1 MTKQTDALNE
11 LRRMTV
17 PELDDHLLKQRRR
30 LFEVRFQQA
39 TGQVENHRQV
49 REIRQEIA
57 RAMTVRIEIER
68 GLRPAFVE
76 PVAHVAPA
84 KPKPARAPRAKP
96 PRASRSRPSFPP
108 LFPLQTPF
116 RPQMPSRKPSTS
128 RRMSMSDATQANVTR
143 TRRKVRDGVVVS
155 DKMEKTVI
163 VLVQISKPHPL
174 YKKVV
179 RHSTRFKVHDDE
191 SCGIGDRVRIVETRP
206 ISKEIRWRVAEVLEK
221 AR

>member
-17 PELDDHLLKQRRR
+17 AELDDHLLKQRRR

-49 REIRQEIA
+49 REIRHEIA

-76 PVAHVAPA
+76 PVAHVAPP

-96 PRASRSRPSFPP
+96 APRLEVPA
-108 LFPLQTPF
+108 
-116 RPQMPSRKPSTS
+116 
-128 RRMSMSDATQANVTR
+128 
-143 TRRKVRDGVVVS
+143 VVPAAV
-155 DKMEKTVI
+155 
-163 VLVQISKPHPL
+163 P
-174 YKKVV
+174 
-179 RHSTRFKVHDDE
+179 
-191 SCGIGDRVRIVETRP
+191 
-206 ISKEIRWRVAEVLEK
+206 VAEPAEPVEAVADTVDAK
-221 AR
+221 EDVDE

>member
-49 REIRQEIA
+49 REIRHEIA

-76 PVAHVAPA
+76 PVAQVAPA
-84 KPKPARAPRAKP
+84 KPKAVRAPRAKP
-96 PRASRSRPSFPP
+96 APRLEVPA
-108 LFPLQTPF
+108 
-116 RPQMPSRKPSTS
+116 
-128 RRMSMSDATQANVTR
+128 
-143 TRRKVRDGVVVS
+143 VVPAAVPVP
-155 DKMEKTVI
+155 E
-163 VLVQISKPHPL
+163 PA
-174 YKKVV
+174 
-179 RHSTRFKVHDDE
+179 E
-191 SCGIGDRVRIVETRP
+191 SVEA
-206 ISKEIRWRVAEVLEK
+206 VAETVDAKEDVDE
-221 AR
+221 

>member
-1 MTKQTDALNE
+1 VTKQTDALNE

-49 REIRQEIA
+49 REIRHEIA

-84 KPKPARAPRAKP
+84 KPKPVRAPRAKP
-96 PRASRSRPSFPP
+96 APRLEVPA
-108 LFPLQTPF
+108 
-116 RPQMPSRKPSTS
+116 
-128 RRMSMSDATQANVTR
+128 
-143 TRRKVRDGVVVS
+143 VVPAAV
-155 DKMEKTVI
+155 
-163 VLVQISKPHPL
+163 P
-174 YKKVV
+174 
-179 RHSTRFKVHDDE
+179 
-191 SCGIGDRVRIVETRP
+191 
-206 ISKEIRWRVAEVLEK
+206 VAESAEPTDAVAETVDAK
-221 AR
+221 EDVDE